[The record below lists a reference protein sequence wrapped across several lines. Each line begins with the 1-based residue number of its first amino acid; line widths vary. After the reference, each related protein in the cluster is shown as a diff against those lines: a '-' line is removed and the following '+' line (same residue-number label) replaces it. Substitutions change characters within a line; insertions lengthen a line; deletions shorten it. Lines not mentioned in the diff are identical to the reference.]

1 MPADNAGTT
10 GRPVGVAGSRAGPD
24 APPQTTM
31 GLLDYLTAHS
41 MDEDYAHVA
50 EREPSS
56 SEPRQNRSGAAALL
70 VLGLFGL
77 LVATAAVQTS
87 RNAVEA
93 EDGHQQLVTQ
103 IQARSAQVDARR
115 ARVTSLREEVDSLRA
130 QFLDTTAQGRA
141 MADRLDRLGVNT
153 GASAVTGP
161 GVRAVVDDA
170 PGATSAQQRVLDQ
183 DLARLVN
190 VLWEV
195 GAEAIAINGQRL
207 SNLTAIRHAGSAIVV
222 NRSLSPPYVV
232 SAIGGPNM
240 AARFVESS
248 NGSAWLDTQAT
259 FGLQFDMTT
268 EERLTLPAADRLKL
282 RYATTPG
289 DRQ

>member
-1 MPADNAGTT
+1 MAADRRPGSGPGTI
-10 GRPVGVAGSRAGPD
+10 

-41 MDEDYAHVA
+41 MDEDYAQVA
-50 EREPSS
+50 QREASKGAPT
-56 SEPRQNRSGAAALL
+56 PNRSGAAALL
-70 VLGLFGL
+70 ILGLFGL

-87 RNAVEA
+87 RNAIET
-93 EDGHQQLVTQ
+93 EDDHQQLVTQ

-115 ARVTSLREEVDSLRA
+115 ERVASLREEVESLRA
-130 QFLDTTAQGRA
+130 QFLDATTQGRA
-141 MADRLDRLGVNT
+141 MTARLDRLGVRA

-170 PGATSAQQRVLDQ
+170 PGAVSAENKVLDQ
-183 DLARLVN
+183 DLQRLVN
-190 VLWEV
+190 ALWGV
-195 GAEAIAINGQRL
+195 GAEAIAINGERL
-207 SNLTAIRHAGSAIVV
+207 TTLTAIRFAGSAIVV

-240 AARFVESS
+240 AARFVESQ
-248 NGSAWLDTQAT
+248 NGAAWLDTQAR

-268 EERLTLPAADRLKL
+268 EESLTLPAADRINL
-282 RYATTPG
+282 RYARTPE